1 MARTKPQPFNKGN
14 ASAGKMNEREL
25 VQRNPASSF
34 GPGYTAPAQSGAS
47 STSNPI
53 PKVKAEKIN
62 YKGRTVSAQ
71 PDIERIKQGKGQ
83 KTVPML
89 AKPKTKKFNPKND

>member
-1 MARTKPQPFNKGN
+1 MARKPKQQPFNKGN

-25 VQRNPASSF
+25 VQRNPASPF
-34 GPGYTAPAQSGAS
+34 GIGYTAPAQSGAS
-47 STSNPI
+47 STSNPT
-53 PKVKAEKIN
+53 PGKPQKVN

-71 PDIERIKQGKGQ
+71 PDIERVKQGKGQ

-89 AKPKTKKFNPKND
+89 AKPKAKPFNPRND